1 MLKST
6 AVWQHV
12 AKLQMHIYFNREI
25 HSKKF
30 PTNTSAP
37 NEIMYTLTPNERN
50 YVHFNSK
57 SLETTQVHCREL
69 IK

>member
-1 MLKST
+1 MLKYT

-25 HSKKF
+25 HSEKF

-37 NEIMYTLTPNERN
+37 NEIN

-57 SLETTQVHCREL
+57 SLETTQVHCGEL
-69 IK
+69 VK